1 MSSPYPFATPT
12 TPMPLL
18 SSLGLISLALAG
30 LSGWLVLATMQ
41 QPEWFSRR
49 GVVAP
54 ARFRQLHLDWVS
66 MGLILIAVDQVVP
79 DRPAA
84 ITAALAVGLVVNP
97 LLFVPLAW
105 GREQSEKPAYRLVTV
120 VSFVAASGGLTA
132 LALYALI

>member
-1 MSSPYPFATPT
+1 
-12 TPMPLL
+12 MPLL

-41 QPEWFSRR
+41 RPRWFSDR

-54 ARFRQLHLDWVS
+54 VRFRQLHLDWVS
-66 MGLILIAVDQVVP
+66 MGLILIAIDQVVP
-79 DRPAA
+79 DRPTW
-84 ITAALAVGLVVNP
+84 ITVLLALGLVVNP

-105 GREQSEKPAYRLVTV
+105 GLQHSERLAYRVVTG

-132 LALYALI
+132 LAIYALV

>member
-1 MSSPYPFATPT
+1 
-12 TPMPLL
+12 MPLL

-41 QPEWFSRR
+41 QPRWFADR

-54 ARFRQLHLDWVS
+54 MRFRQLHLDWVS

-79 DRPAA
+79 DRPAW
-84 ITAALAVGLVVNP
+84 ITALLAVGLIVNP

-105 GREQSEKPAYRLVTV
+105 GREKSEQLPYRVVTGI
-120 VSFVAASGGLTA
+120 SFVAASGGLTA
-132 LALYALI
+132 LAVYALL